1 MGTASANDQGDARN
15 ARWGREGNAR
25 SDRGEAGVANWGH
38 LWHAWNN
45 AAWSSASE
53 DEEHA
58 WNNAA
63 WWQAPAYPQR
73 WTWSASQDEQDRPE
87 ANASSSVA
95 QRKAPAVL
103 RQRAVPDEP
112 HSTIPD
118 TAFLLVFN
126 VSLLL
131 LNGIQ
136 DYFGLD
142 YIAKHKVHRLKNVR
156 IFRKRGML
164 KRIYQQ
170 MVDLSG
176 PFSMSWNEWANAFVV
191 HRVMQTELDYLC
203 DSKSLSCS
211 HMRSC
216 NLDVETRAEIVGFA
230 MRSWSSYRFDAMTK
244 LDEKLEEEFW
254 HGQRQ

>member
-1 MGTASANDQGDARN
+1 MADGAPEPACVPGEEQQRSKMSKTSQRQN
-15 ARWGREGNAR
+15 AFR
-25 SDRGEAGVANWGH
+25 
-38 LWHAWNN
+38 
-45 AAWSSASE
+45 
-53 DEEHA
+53 
-58 WNNAA
+58 
-63 WWQAPAYPQR
+63 
-73 WTWSASQDEQDRPE
+73 
-87 ANASSSVA
+87 
-95 QRKAPAVL
+95 
-103 RQRAVPDEP
+103 
-112 HSTIPD
+112 
-118 TAFLLVFN
+118 FVFN

-131 LNGIQ
+131 LNEIQ
-136 DYFGLD
+136 DYFELD
-142 YIAKHKVHRLKNVR
+142 YIAKHNVHRLKTVKT
-156 IFRKRGML
+156 FRKHGML

-216 NLDVETRAEIVGFA
+216 NLDVETRAEIVGAA